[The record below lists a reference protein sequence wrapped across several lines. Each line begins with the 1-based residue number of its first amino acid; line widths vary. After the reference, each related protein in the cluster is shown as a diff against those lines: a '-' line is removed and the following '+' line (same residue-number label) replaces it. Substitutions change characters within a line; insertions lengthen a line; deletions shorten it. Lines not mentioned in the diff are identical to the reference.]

1 MQSEVT
7 VTMAALDPELSE
19 VVLSDKH
26 WLIENA
32 LCLLSNAV
40 KYSSEG
46 GTVQLTTELV
56 RTRQTM
62 ELEIVPFSN
71 RTSETES
78 NSAEDSVSNSPMVD
92 AFVCPN
98 MNFTHETLVQA
109 VAQAKIKE
117 RAISVMLAAAQDEG
131 VQLMIR
137 ITVEDTGI
145 GIPDDVKCCLFQPF
159 AQAQR
164 FAGGT
169 GLGLYSL
176 AKRIDALGGNYGV
189 RDRDD
194 RQSGTVFWFT
204 FPYRPDFTTF
214 LSSPVNEPASKVN
227 KIPLNIITCNSL
239 LKSKKNSFVFLYLHL
254 QFPYHL
260 VRNLLYFIFDVHTIF
275 CDVFPS
281 RHFEISLHHSTH
293 NFVE

>member
-7 VTMAALDPELSE
+7 VTMAPLDPELSE

-56 RTRQTM
+56 RTRQMM
-62 ELEIVPFSN
+62 ELEITPFSN
-71 RTSETES
+71 RTSGSGS
-78 NSAEDSVSNSPMVD
+78 NSTEDSVSDSPMVD

-98 MNFTHETLVQA
+98 TNFTHETLVQA

-131 VQLMIR
+131 VKLMIR

-194 RQSGTVFWFT
+194 GQSGTVFWFT

-214 LSSPVNEPASKVN
+214 LASPVNEPASKMNEIHFKV
-227 KIPLNIITCNSL
+227 L
-239 LKSKKNSFVFLYLHL
+239 SFISISH
-254 QFPYHL
+254 
-260 VRNLLYFIFDVHTIF
+260 
-275 CDVFPS
+275 
-281 RHFEISLHHSTH
+281 SLHSTIPH
-293 NFVE
+293 HCQEKGLQGNEWDN